1 MTHEQRS
8 ATTKC
13 ISRRGSDGAILA
25 HWSRRE
31 NMGPWSGLISV
42 HWANQQFRLSGS
54 WNMCCVFDHCLIWTR
69 CGRRPDTDDY
79 CICARPFSQKKK
91 IKSREEKNRAEH
103 KFDKFIFHYSS
114 RFFLFDS
121 SCWLDGA
128 KSSAT
133 RCGCGDARASE
144 LAKSLENSNLIPKA
158 RIKILGMFSTI
169 NHQLKIFFALPQSL
183 WNNHLNLNKIIKIS
197 KKREEKKR
205 ICMNLI

>member
-1 MTHEQRS
+1 MSAQQQNVSHGVDQTEPYWHIDHEREHGSMIGINKCPLGQS
-8 ATTKC
+8 TVSPIGLETLLKYMCCSTIADMDATTGPRHRRLLHLC
-13 ISRRGSDGAILA
+13 PTEPGLAERSR
-25 HWSRRE
+25 
-31 NMGPWSGLISV
+31 
-42 HWANQQFRLSGS
+42 
-54 WNMCCVFDHCLIWTR
+54 
-69 CGRRPDTDDY
+69 
-79 CICARPFSQKKK
+79 KK
-91 IKSREEKNRAEH
+91 RAEH

-183 WNNHLNLNKIIKIS
+183 
-197 KKREEKKR
+197 
-205 ICMNLI
+205 

>member
-1 MTHEQRS
+1 MSHAAAARQQQ
-8 ATTKC
+8 KC

-54 WNMCCVFDHCLIWTR
+54 WNMCA
-69 CGRRPDTDDY
+69 RPFAWYERAADEDPTPADY
-79 CICARPFSQKKK
+79 CICVRPFSQKK
-91 IKSREEKNRAEH
+91 IKSREEKKNIEPSINSINS
-103 KFDKFIFHYSS
+103 FFIIRLDFFSS
-114 RFFLFDS
+114 IVHVGWMEELSRGVAVPEMLE
-121 SCWLDGA
+121 
-128 KSSAT
+128 
-133 RCGCGDARASE
+133 RSE